1 MIDLKFMT
9 YLNSFFNI
17 RFVKPFL
24 VIVLLNLMAV
34 SSLNI
39 YIDSKLPDEEKIRD
53 IELQVPLKIYT
64 SDYKLIGEFGE
75 KRRTALE
82 FKNIPIHYIN
92 AVLAAEDDAFF
103 EHSGVSYSG
112 LIRSVYRLLT
122 SGRIQ
127 GGGSTI
133 TMQVAGNYL
142 TSRDISLFRKIKDIF
157 LAYRLERAY
166 SKEEIFEF
174 YVNRIF
180 FGNRAYGIAA
190 ASEVYYGK
198 SLDQL
203 NLAQWAMIAALPKA
217 PSSINPL
224 VNPKRALVRRNWI
237 LNRML
242 DLKFIHIEQFNL
254 AIEAPL
260 TASYHGLVSEVE
272 APYVSETIRRFMI
285 QQYGLDAYTEGYQ
298 VYTSIDSSMQKAA
311 NSSLSKGLQEYDR
324 RHGFR
329 KPQNLLALFPENF
342 RNMNL
347 DEQLQF
353 IAQEYDRDEED
364 KFDESS
370 LVSVTNFLQEFTET
384 KSRFPG
390 VVLNI
395 NEELKVMLKNGDV
408 VSIPWSERMDW
419 ARPFINENRRGAKP
433 KRYKDILTFGDLV
446 WIQKEK
452 VTDELFLTQIPDV
465 QGSLVSIDP
474 NHGSV
479 KALVGGYD
487 FFLSKFN
494 RAEQSSPLLG
504 SNFKPFLYA
513 GAFSGG
519 FTAST
524 LINDAP
530 IIFED
535 EALEEKWRPRNASG
549 RFYGP
554 TRLREGLLQSR
565 NLVSVRLL
573 RELGIEKAIQYS
585 QKFGFEES
593 RLPADLSLSLGTASL
608 SPLKNAAA
616 YSVFANGGKAVEPYF
631 IEKITD
637 RSGNVVFE
645 REQKDLK
652 QVIDPRI
659 AFLITDI
666 LQEASVRGT
675 ARRVSELQRSDFAGK
690 TGTTNDAESTWFT
703 GYNSSLVT
711 TVWVGFDQP
720 RSLGNREFGSS
731 VALPIWLS
739 FIEKIV
745 DKIPVKNILP
755 PKGLS
760 IIKIDKSTGQRADE
774 ETKNPIFEY
783 YLEEYT
789 PD

>member
-1 MIDLKFMT
+1 MILF
-9 YLNSFFNI
+9 I
-17 RFVKPFL
+17 
-24 VIVLLNLMAV
+24 LMLV

-39 YIDSKLPDEEKIRD
+39 YIDSKLPDEERIRD

-64 SDYKLIGEFGE
+64 ADYKLIGEFGE

-82 FKNIPIHYIN
+82 FHNIPSHYVN
-92 AVLAAEDDAFF
+92 AVLAAEDDSFF

-157 LAYRLERAY
+157 LAYRLEKAY
-166 SKEEIFEF
+166 TKEEIFEF

-198 SLDQL
+198 SLDAL

-224 VNPKRALVRRNWI
+224 VNPKRSLLRRNWI

-242 DLKFIHIEQFNL
+242 ELEFIHIEQFNL
-254 AIEAPL
+254 AIQAPL
-260 TASYHGLVSEVE
+260 TATYHGLVSEVE

-285 QQYGLDAYTEGYQ
+285 QEYGLDAYTEGYE
-298 VYTSIDSSMQKAA
+298 VYTSIDSKMQKAA
-311 NSSLSKGLQEYDR
+311 NTSLAKGLEEYDR

-329 KPQNLLALFPENF
+329 KPQNINDRFPEDF
-342 RNMNL
+342 SSMNSVNQV
-347 DEQLQF
+347 EF
-353 IAQEYDRDEED
+353 INLELERDNEDILEEP
-364 KFDESS
+364 S
-370 LVSVTNFLQEFTET
+370 LSRVFNFLGEFTET
-384 KSRFPG
+384 DSRFPG
-390 VVLNI
+390 IVLNAD
-395 NEELKVMLKNGDV
+395 NELKVLIKSGDMIL
-408 VSIPWSERMDW
+408 IPWSDRMDW
-419 ARPFINENRRGAKP
+419 TRPFINENRRGAKP
-433 KRYKDILTFGDLV
+433 KSFKDIVQFGDLV
-446 WIQKEK
+446 WIQKEE
-452 VTDELFLTQIPDV
+452 VTNELFLTQVPEL
-465 QGSLVSIDP
+465 QGSVVSIDP
-474 NHGSV
+474 NKGSI

-513 GAFSGG
+513 SAFSEG

-535 EALEEKWRPRNASG
+535 AALEEKWRPRNASG
-549 RFYGP
+549 KFYGP

-573 RELGIEKAIQYS
+573 RDLGIDKAISYA
-585 QKFGFEES
+585 QKFGFDKS

-631 IEKITD
+631 IENILD
-637 RSGNVVFE
+637 RSGNVIYQRAE
-645 REQKDLK
+645 KDLK

-666 LQEASVRGT
+666 LQEASLRGT
-675 ARRVSELQRSDFAGK
+675 ARKVSALQRSDFAGK

-711 TVWVGFDQP
+711 TVWAGFDQP

-739 FIEKIV
+739 FTKNII
-745 DKIPVKNILP
+745 DQIPVKNYLP
-755 PKGLS
+755 PEGLS
-760 IIKIDKSTGQRADE
+760 IIKIDKSSGRRAGID
-774 ETKNPIFEY
+774 TKTSIFEY
-783 YLEEYT
+783 YLEEHI

>member
-1 MIDLKFMT
+1 MT
-9 YLNSFFNI
+9 AINSLLNM
-17 RFVKPFL
+17 RFVKAFL
-24 VIVLLNLMAV
+24 AMVSLFLMTL

-64 SDYKLIGEFGE
+64 SDLKLIGEFGE
-75 KRRTALE
+75 KRRTALN
-82 FKNIPIHYIN
+82 FNNIPVLYVY

-103 EHSGVSYSG
+103 DHSGVSYSG
-112 LIRSVYRLLT
+112 LIRSVYRLIT

-142 TSRDISLFRKIKDIF
+142 TSRDVSLFRKIKDIF

-198 SLDQL
+198 PLNQL

-224 VNPKRALVRRNWI
+224 VNPKRALLRRNWI

-242 DLKFIHIEQFNL
+242 DLEFIHIEQYNL

-260 TASYHGLVSEVE
+260 SASYHGLVSEVE
-272 APYVSETIRRFMI
+272 APYVSESIRRFMI
-285 QQYGLDAYTEGYQ
+285 QQYGLNAYTEGYE
-298 VYTSIDSSMQKAA
+298 VYTSIDSLMQKAA
-311 NSSLSKGLQEYDR
+311 NFSVTKGLQQYDR

-329 KPQNLLALFPENF
+329 KPDNLNDLFPEDFRKMSLEDQINYIAKNLEKENEKNF
-342 RNMNL
+342 GEPL
-347 DEQLQF
+347 LIE
-353 IAQEYDRDEED
+353 IITY
-364 KFDESS
+364 
-370 LVSVTNFLQEFTET
+370 LQEFTET
-384 KSRFPG
+384 NNRFPG
-390 VVLNI
+390 VVI
-395 NEELKVMLKNGDV
+395 NTDGKLTVLVKNGDLV
-408 VSIPWSERMDW
+408 NVPWSERMDW
-419 ARPFINENRRGAKP
+419 ARPFITANRRGAKP
-433 KRYKDILTFGDLV
+433 KSYKDILLFGDLV
-446 WIQKEK
+446 WVQEEE
-452 VTDELFLTQIPDV
+452 VTGELFLTQIPDL

-474 NHGSV
+474 NNGSI

-513 GAFSGG
+513 SAFSEG

-549 RFYGP
+549 KFYGP

-565 NLVSVRLL
+565 NLVSVRLM
-573 RELGIEKAIQYS
+573 RELGIAKAVSYAQR
-585 QKFGFEES
+585 FGFDKS
-593 RLPADLSLSLGTASL
+593 RLPEDLSLSLGTASL

-631 IEKITD
+631 IEKIID
-637 RSGNVVFE
+637 RSGNTVFL
-645 REQKDLK
+645 REPKDLQ

-666 LQEASVRGT
+666 LKEAAIRGT
-675 ARRVSELQRSDFAGK
+675 AKKVSELLFI
-690 TGTTNDAESTWFT
+690 
-703 GYNSSLVT
+703 SSYK
-711 TVWVGFDQP
+711 
-720 RSLGNREFGSS
+720 NYARE
-731 VALPIWLS
+731 
-739 FIEKIV
+739 
-745 DKIPVKNILP
+745 
-755 PKGLS
+755 
-760 IIKIDKSTGQRADE
+760 
-774 ETKNPIFEY
+774 IF
-783 YLEEYT
+783 
-789 PD
+789 

>member
-1 MIDLKFMT
+1 MNDFKFMT
-9 YLNSFFNI
+9 YLNSFLNI
-17 RFVKPFL
+17 KFL
-24 VIVLLNLMAV
+24 RLFLLLVLLLFMAV

-39 YIDSKLPDEEKIRD
+39 YIESKLPDERKIRD
-53 IELQVPLKIYT
+53 IELQIPLKVYT
-64 SDYKLIGEFGE
+64 ADLKLIGEFGE

-82 FKNIPIHYIN
+82 FKNIPTLYVS

-112 LIRSVYRLLT
+112 LIRSVYRLLS

-142 TSRDISLFRKIKDIF
+142 TSRDVSLFRKIKDIF
-157 LAYRLERAY
+157 LAYRLEKVYR
-166 SKEEIFEF
+166 KEEIFEF

-198 SLDQL
+198 PLHQL

-224 VNPKRALVRRNWI
+224 VNPKRALIRRNWI
-237 LNRML
+237 LKRML
-242 DLKFIHIEQFNL
+242 DLEFIHSEQFNL

-260 TASYHGLVSEVE
+260 TATYHGLVSEVE

-285 QQYGLDAYTEGYQ
+285 QQYGLGAYREGYQ
-298 VYTSIDSSMQKAA
+298 VYTSIDSSMQNAA
-311 NSSLSKGLQEYDR
+311 TFSITEGLEEYDR

-329 KPQNLLALFPENF
+329 KPDNLKDLFPEGF
-342 RNMNL
+342 SNMSL
-347 DEQLQF
+347 DAQIKY
-353 IAQEYDRDEED
+353 IALELDGNTENIGESPLDR
-364 KFDESS
+364 
-370 LVSVTNFLQEFTET
+370 VSNFLDGFTET
-384 KSRFPG
+384 NNRFPS
-390 VVLNI
+390 VVLKADK
-395 NEELKVMLKNGDV
+395 ELKVLVKNGTI
-408 VSIPWSERMDW
+408 VSIPWSEKMDW

-433 KRYKDILTFGDLV
+433 KSYKDLLVFGDLV
-446 WIQKEK
+446 WIQEEK
-452 VTDELFLTQIPDV
+452 ITGELFLTQIPEV

-474 NHGSV
+474 NNGSI

-513 GAFSGG
+513 SAFAEG
-519 FTAST
+519 FTASS

-535 EALEEKWRPRNASG
+535 EVLEEKWRPRNASG
-549 RFYGP
+549 KFYGL

-573 RELGIEKAIQYS
+573 RDLGVEKAISYA
-585 QKFGFEES
+585 QKFGFDKS

-608 SPLKNAAA
+608 SPLMNAAA

-631 IEKITD
+631 IEKIID
-637 RSGNVVFE
+637 RNGDVVFQ
-645 REQKDLK
+645 REKKDL
-652 QVIDPRI
+652 QQIIDPRI
-659 AFLITDI
+659 AFLVTDI

-675 ARRVSELQRSDFAGK
+675 ARKVSELKRRDFAGK

-703 GYNSSLVT
+703 GYNNSLVT

-731 VALPIWLS
+731 IALPIWLS
-739 FIEKIV
+739 FTKEII
-745 DKIPVKNILP
+745 DQIPEINTLP
-755 PKGLS
+755 PEGLS
-760 IIKIDKSTGQRADE
+760 IIKIDKSTGKRANK
-774 ETKNPIFEY
+774 ETKNSIFEY
-783 YLEEYT
+783 YLEEHA
-789 PD
+789 PN

>member
-1 MIDLKFMT
+1 M
-9 YLNSFFNI
+9 
-17 RFVKPFL
+17 
-24 VIVLLNLMAV
+24 VLLLLMAV

-39 YIDSKLPDEEKIRD
+39 YIDSKLPDEEEIRD

-64 SDYKLIGEFGE
+64 ADVKLIGEFGE
-75 KRRTALE
+75 KRRTALQ
-82 FKNIPIHYIN
+82 FKNIPTHYIN

-112 LIRSVYRLLT
+112 LIRSVYRLLS

-142 TSRDISLFRKIKDIF
+142 TSRDVSLFRKIKDIF
-157 LAYRLERAY
+157 LAYRLERTY

-198 SLDQL
+198 SLNQL

-224 VNPKRALVRRNWI
+224 VNPRRALSRRNWI

-242 DLKFIHIEQFNL
+242 DLNFIHIEQFNL

-260 TASYHGLVSEVE
+260 TATYHGLVSEVE

-285 QQYGLDAYTEGYQ
+285 QQYGLGAYREGYE
-298 VYTSIDSSMQKAA
+298 VYTSIDSSMQSAA
-311 NSSLSKGLQEYDR
+311 TLSIAEGLEEYDR

-329 KPQNLLALFPENF
+329 KPENLNDLFPQEF
-342 RNMNL
+342 SEMNL
-347 DEQLQF
+347 DSQLNF
-353 IAQEYDRDEED
+353 IAQELERDNEEIIDQSNLDR
-364 KFDESS
+364 
-370 LVSVTNFLQEFTET
+370 VTNFLKEFTET
-384 KSRFPG
+384 NNRFPA
-390 VVLNI
+390 VVLNTD
-395 NEELKVMLKNGDV
+395 NGLKVLLKNGDV
-408 VSIPWSERMDW
+408 ISIPWSERMDW

-433 KRYKDILTFGDLV
+433 KSYKDLLLFGDLV
-446 WIQKEK
+446 WIQEEK
-452 VTDELFLTQIPDV
+452 VTGELFLTQIPDL

-474 NHGSV
+474 NSGSI

-513 GAFSGG
+513 SAFSEG

-549 RFYGP
+549 KFYGP

-573 RELGIEKAIQYS
+573 RDLGVEKAISYA
-585 QKFGFEES
+585 QKFGFDKS

-608 SPLKNAAA
+608 SPLMNAAA

-631 IEKITD
+631 IEEIID
-637 RSGNVVFE
+637 RNGDVVFQ
-645 REQKDLK
+645 REKKDLQ

-659 AFLITDI
+659 AFLISDI
-666 LQEASVRGT
+666 LQEASTRGT
-675 ARRVSELQRSDFAGK
+675 ARKVSELKRRDFAGK

-703 GYNSSLVT
+703 GYNNSLVT
-711 TVWVGFDQP
+711 TVWAGFDQP

-739 FIEKIV
+739 FTKEII
-745 DKIPVKNILP
+745 DQIPVNNTLP
-755 PKGLS
+755 PEGLS
-760 IIKIDKSTGQRADE
+760 IIKIDKSTGKRADK
-774 ETKNPIFEY
+774 ETKNSIFEY
-783 YLEEYT
+783 YLEEHT

>member
-1 MIDLKFMT
+1 MT
-9 YLNSFFNI
+9 YFNSFLNI
-17 RFVKPFL
+17 RFFRPFL
-24 VIVLLNLMAV
+24 VMVLLLLMAL

-39 YIDSKLPDEEKIRD
+39 YIDSKLPDEERIRD
-53 IELQVPLKIYT
+53 IELQVPLKVYT
-64 SDYKLIGEFGE
+64 SDFKLIGEFGE
-75 KRRTALE
+75 KRRTALK
-82 FKNIPIHYIN
+82 FNNIPNHYVN
-92 AVLAAEDDAFF
+92 AVLAAEDDSFF

-112 LIRSVYRLLT
+112 LIRSVYRLLA

-198 SLDQL
+198 SLDKL

-224 VNPKRALVRRNWI
+224 VNPKRALSRRNWI

-242 DLKFIHIEQFNL
+242 ELNFIHREQFNL

-272 APYVSETIRRFMI
+272 APYVSETIRRLMI
-285 QQYGLDAYTEGYQ
+285 QQYGLEAYSEGYE

-311 NSSLSKGLQEYDR
+311 NFSLAKGLQEYDR

-329 KPQNLLALFPENF
+329 KPENLKELFPEDFINMDVDDQLRYISINLQISNEDNF
-342 RNMNL
+342 
-347 DEQLQF
+347 E
-353 IAQEYDRDEED
+353 
-364 KFDESS
+364 ESS
-370 LVSVTNFLQEFTET
+370 LHRVIKILQEFTET
-384 KSRFPG
+384 NNRFPG
-390 VVLNI
+390 IVLNTDK
-395 NEELKVMLKNGDV
+395 ELKVLVKNGDI
-408 VSIPWSERMDW
+408 VSVPWSERMEW

-433 KRYKDILTFGDLV
+433 KTYKDLLIFGDLV
-446 WIQKEK
+446 WIQKEA
-452 VTDELFLTQIPDV
+452 VTSQLYLTQIPDL
-465 QGSLVSIDP
+465 QGSLVSINP
-474 NHGSV
+474 NNGSI

-513 GAFSGG
+513 SAFAEGY
-519 FTAST
+519 TASS

-530 IIFED
+530 IIFQD

-549 RFYGP
+549 KFFGP

-573 RELGIEKAIQYS
+573 RELGVEKAISYA
-585 QKFGFEES
+585 QKFGFDKS

-608 SPLKNAAA
+608 SPLKNAVA
-616 YSVFANGGKAVEPYF
+616 YSVFANGGKKIEPYF
-631 IEKITD
+631 IEKILD
-637 RSGNVVFE
+637 RSGKVVFQKE
-645 REQKDLK
+645 HKDLK

-659 AFLITDI
+659 SFLITDI
-666 LQEASVRGT
+666 LQEASIRGT
-675 ARRVSELQRSDFAGK
+675 ARKVSELQRRDFAGK

-703 GYNSSLVT
+703 GYNNSLVT
-711 TVWVGFDQP
+711 TVWAGFDQP

-739 FIEKIV
+739 FIKEII
-745 DKIPVKNILP
+745 DQIPVKTMLP
-755 PKGLS
+755 PEGLS
-760 IIKIDKSTGQRADE
+760 VIKIDKSTGKRADID
-774 ETKNPIFEY
+774 TKSPIFEY
-783 YLEEYT
+783 FLEEH
-789 PD
+789 PPN